1 VDPVRLATCLDR
13 SVAASGAIASTVT
26 PCLPWRKLLSG
37 EVGWNGISAACRL
50 GPFGAAVVPPPSPG
64 GPTLRQW
71 QIEAEVV
78 EFDADRNSGAQARLD
93 RPVDKRRAPH
103 PLPLPRLQIQ
113 GPSRARFAPWMVVAG
128 ARPIQF
134 VFAVPSG
141 TPALRRPSR
150 MRACCALK
158 VGSSDGPHPAIFCTV
173 KAGSTLRSSATASFA
188 PLS

>member
-93 RPVDKRRAPH
+93 RPVDKRRASE
-103 PLPLPRLQIQ
+103 RR
-113 GPSRARFAPWMVVAG
+113 GEEEARNDKSRAA
-128 ARPIQF
+128 I
-134 VFAVPSG
+134 
-141 TPALRRPSR
+141 SR
-150 MRACCALK
+150 L
-158 VGSSDGPHPAIFCTV
+158 VDEGGNI
-173 KAGSTLRSSATASFA
+173 SFA
-188 PLS
+188 GEEEPPSQLSEPTNSD